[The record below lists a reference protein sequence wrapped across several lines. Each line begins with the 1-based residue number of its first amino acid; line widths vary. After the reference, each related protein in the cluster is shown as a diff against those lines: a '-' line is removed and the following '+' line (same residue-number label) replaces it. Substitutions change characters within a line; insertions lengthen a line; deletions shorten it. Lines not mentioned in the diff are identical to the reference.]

1 MKAGSHTGHPFA
13 AAAHWNLE
21 QSYENQPRNG
31 NKKRR
36 AREQPERTRL
46 PIKTATG
53 IVQVPNLP
61 SATTLDEDTESVSD
75 DQGDGYEK
83 DGIDPS
89 QAPLPP
95 ATAPVAVEKPVP
107 LRKRIIIAKEEL
119 ANIATLISEDPEE
132 SVGLLKRLKEISDD
146 AAVQVRMLAI
156 GTTLAVYK
164 GLIPGYRIRAL
175 SEEEMKAKVTKEV
188 RKVRGFEQALVSGY
202 SGFVKLLGGLA
213 RAGRGGSD
221 KDTIALAN
229 FAVNCACGLL
239 AAVPHFNF
247 RTELLKIVVERVS
260 LRKIDE
266 TFVKC
271 RSTLDELFRT
281 DEDGGPS
288 CEAVQLL
295 SKMMKAKHY
304 LVDESVLNTFLSL
317 RLLSELD
324 VKGSDSAVD
333 NPRKRKKKDREFR
346 TKKARKLG
354 KEQKAA
360 EKEILEADAIVS
372 HEEREKKQS
381 ETLKLVFATYFRV
394 LKEKPPGLM
403 GATLEG
409 LAKYA
414 HLINLD
420 FFGDL
425 LVALRELVSDAKEE
439 AREEGGVK
447 GEKDEAANRNA
458 VREALLCIITAFALL
473 SGQGKGITIDLTFF
487 TTHLYATLLPLSLSP
502 DLELTTKSLR
512 LPDPHSP
519 LPTPLPTSS
528 RINLSTEIELLLR
541 ALSSIFFSTAHQN
554 SATPMRLAA
563 FMKRLLTASL
573 QTPEK
578 STLAMLGLL
587 NKLAIKHGR
596 KLSALF
602 STEEVV
608 GDGVWDGFVD
618 EPEMSNPFAAT
629 GWEAVL
635 LRRHYS
641 PSVAEAAAALPGLFA
656 GKGREG

>member
-1 MKAGSHTGHPFA
+1 MKAKSHSGHPFA

-21 QSYENQPRNG
+21 QSYENRSRKG

-36 AREQPERTRL
+36 AKEKQEHTRL

-53 IVQVPNLP
+53 IVQVPNIP
-61 SATTLDEDTESVSD
+61 SAATLDGDTESASND
-75 DQGDGYEK
+75 EEDEDEK

-89 QAPLPP
+89 RVSLPP
-95 ATAPVAVEKPVP
+95 AAPVAVEKPLP

-119 ANIATLISEDPEE
+119 ANIATLVNEDPEE
-132 SVGLLKRLKEISDD
+132 NVGLLKRLKEISDD
-146 AAVQVRMLAI
+146 AAVRIRMLAI
-156 GTTLAVYK
+156 GTMLAVYK
-164 GLIPGYRIRAL
+164 DLIPGYRIRAL
-175 SEEEMKAKVTKEV
+175 SEEEMRAKITKEV

-221 KDTIALAN
+221 EDTVALAKA
-229 FAVNCACGLL
+229 AVNCACGLL
-239 AAVPHFNF
+239 LAVPHFNF
-247 RTELLKIVVERVS
+247 RTELLKIIVERVS
-260 LRKIDE
+260 VRNVDE

-271 RSTLDELFRT
+271 RTTLDELFHT
-281 DEDGGPS
+281 DGDGGPS

-324 VKGSDSAVD
+324 VKGSNSAVD

-346 TKKARKLG
+346 SKKARKL
-354 KEQKAA
+354 
-360 EKEILEADAIVS
+360 EKERKVTEKEMLEADATVS
-372 HEEREKKQS
+372 YEEREKRQS
-381 ETLKLVFATYFRV
+381 ETLKLVFSTYFRI
-394 LKEKPPGLM
+394 LKMKPPGLM

-425 LVALRELVSDAKEE
+425 LVALKELVSDAKEE
-439 AREEGGVK
+439 AGEGGGVME
-447 GEKDEAANRNA
+447 GEKDEGANRNS

-473 SGQGKGITIDLTFF
+473 SGQ
-487 TTHLYATLLPLSLSP
+487 
-502 DLELTTKSLR
+502 
-512 LPDPHSP
+512 
-519 LPTPLPTSS
+519 
-528 RINLSTEIELLLR
+528 EIELLLR
-541 ALSSIFFSTAHQN
+541 ALSSIFFSTAHQK
-554 SATPMRLAA
+554 STTPLRLAA
-563 FMKRLLTASL
+563 FTKRLLTASL

-608 GDGVWDGFVD
+608 GDGVWDGYVD

>member
-1 MKAGSHTGHPFA
+1 MKAKSHTGHPFA

-21 QSYENQPRNG
+21 QSYENQPRNN

-53 IVQVPNLP
+53 VVQVPNFP
-61 SATTLDEDTESVSD
+61 STTALDEDTESVSD
-75 DQGDGYEK
+75 DQEDGYEK

-89 QAPLPP
+89 RTFLSP
-95 ATAPVAVEKPVP
+95 AASVAAEKPVP
-107 LRKRIIIAKEEL
+107 LRKRIVIAKEEL

-132 SVGLLKRLKEISDD
+132 NVGLLKRLKDISGE

-156 GTTLAVYK
+156 GTMLAVYK

-213 RAGRGGSD
+213 RAARGGSD
-221 KDTIALAN
+221 KDTIDLAK

-239 AAVPHFNF
+239 VAVPHFNF

-260 LRKIDE
+260 VRKVDE

-271 RSTLDELFRT
+271 RTTLDELFRT

-324 VKGSDSAVD
+324 AKGSNSAVD

-346 TKKARKLG
+346 TKKSRKLD
-354 KEQKAA
+354 KEQKAT
-360 EKEILEADAIVS
+360 EKEMLEADAIVS
-372 HEEREKKQS
+372 HEEREKRQS
-381 ETLKLVFATYFRV
+381 ETLKLVFATYFRI

-414 HLINLD
+414 HLINID

-439 AREEGGVK
+439 AGEEGGVK
-447 GEKDEAANRNA
+447 KGENDEAANRNA

-512 LPDPHSP
+512 LPDPHSS
-519 LPTPLPTSS
+519 LPTSLPTSS
-528 RINLSTEIELLLR
+528 CINLSTEIELLLR

-554 SATPMRLAA
+554 STTPLRLAA

-578 STLAMLGLL
+578 STLAVLGLL
-587 NKLAIKHGR
+587 NKLAIKDGR

-608 GDGVWDGFVD
+608 GDGVWDGHVD
-618 EPEMSNPFAAT
+618 EPEMSNPFAAI

-635 LRRHYS
+635 LRQHYS
-641 PSVAEAAAALPGLFA
+641 PSVSEAAAALPGLFA

>member
-1 MKAGSHTGHPFA
+1 MKAKSQSGHPFA

-31 NKKRR
+31 SNKRKTK
-36 AREQPERTRL
+36 EKPERTRL

-61 SATTLDEDTESVSD
+61 SAATLDEDTESASD
-75 DQGDGYEK
+75 DEDEQ
-83 DGIDPS
+83 DGIDPT
-89 QAPLPP
+89 QATLPS
-95 ATAPVAVEKPVP
+95 TAPVAAEKPLP
-107 LRKRIIIAKEEL
+107 LRKRVIIAKEEL
-119 ANIATLISEDPEE
+119 ANIATLINEDPEE
-132 SVGLLKRLKEISDD
+132 NVGLLKRLKEISDD
-146 AAVQVRMLAI
+146 AAVQIRVLAV
-156 GTTLAVYK
+156 GTMLAVYK
-164 GLIPGYRIRAL
+164 DLIPGYRIRAL
-175 SEEEMKAKVTKEV
+175 SEEEMKVKVTKEV
-188 RKVRGFEQALVSGY
+188 RKVRGFEQALVTGY
-202 SGFVKLLGGLA
+202 SGFVKMLGGLA

-221 KDTIALAN
+221 KDAVALSKVAI
-229 FAVNCACGLL
+229 NCACGLL

-247 RTELLKIVVERVS
+247 RTELLKIIVERVS
-260 LRKIDE
+260 VRAVDE

-271 RSTLDELFRT
+271 RTTLEELFRT

-295 SKMMKAKHY
+295 SKMMRAKHY

-324 VKGSDSAVD
+324 VKGSNSAVD

-346 TKKARKLG
+346 TKKARKLD
-354 KEQKAA
+354 KEQKAS
-360 EKEILEADAIVS
+360 EKEMMEADATVS
-372 HEEREKKQS
+372 HEEREKRQS
-381 ETLKLVFATYFRV
+381 ETLKLVFATYFRI

-425 LVALRELVSDAKEE
+425 LVALRELVSDAKGE
-439 AREEGGVK
+439 AEEEGEEEK
-447 GEKDEAANRNA
+447 GDKDEGADCNV

-473 SGQGKGITIDLTFF
+473 SGQGEGITIDLTFF
-487 TTHLYATLLPLSLSP
+487 TTHLYATLLPLCLSP

-519 LPTPLPTSS
+519 LPAVSSS

-541 ALSSIFFSTAHQN
+541 ALSSIFFSTAHQK
-554 SATPMRLAA
+554 STTPLRLAS
-563 FMKRLLTASL
+563 FTKRLLTTAL

-578 STLAMLGLL
+578 SSLALLGLL

-608 GDGVWDGFVD
+608 GDGVWDGRVD

-629 GWEAVL
+629 AWEVVL

-641 PSVAEAAAALPGLFA
+641 PKVAEAAAALPGMFA
-656 GKGREG
+656 ERGREG